1 MNQMKYTA
9 INPKH
14 KALFIIV
21 ALLLIVYLI
30 FGTGLHGDDR
40 RVISDMTTYSV
51 GDFFSLDTD
60 IRGVTIFGLPSFYG
74 FWWTYYLLG
83 SEYEWIYDLIKIGIH
98 AISVYLVY
106 RFASDY
112 LSRDRALLA
121 SVLFIFYPLHDTTT
135 YWFMTA
141 PQHVLTPALI
151 LYCNHLIRH
160 ERYKFGIPLLFL
172 AAFSN
177 YSSPPYIFGLAIIF
191 LIERQYK
198 KLLIF
203 VTPGFVYIF
212 YYFWMKYNFIGSDVK
227 IDSDLTVVSF
237 LKNIIMQFFSLI
249 ESAIGPSYWLKVFY
263 VIESIGYVSLGAVT
277 ILFIFVFIKK
287 DIFSKTSKVPK
298 SLYIGIIS
306 VLLFSF
312 GMFALTGHYNHSVFN
327 LGNRTIVYGSLF
339 IAFGLAAF
347 LPANRKSVI
356 FLLIIFL
363 VPVFGLSDH
372 WKSWNSHQKIV
383 IENIKNNQLLKE
395 IEIDTT
401 LLVTGNIYSKI
412 GPFSHIEFFSMPWNV
427 NAIFQD
433 SVKAKNIVA
442 LTPYVKIEGD
452 YIIDP
457 KFGGKYSL
465 RNKLY
470 VYESENNLVRSISFI
485 DVPDLIKQQPKIIR
499 HWVQLFK
506 DTWIQKI
513 IVNLS
518 PRLIYLFQ

>member
-1 MNQMKYTA
+1 MKYTA

-40 RVISDMTTYSV
+40 RVISDMTNYSV
-51 GDFFSLDTD
+51 GDFFSLDPD

-106 RFASDY
+106 RFSSDY

-160 ERYKFGIPLLFL
+160 ERYKFGVPLLFL

-191 LIERQYK
+191 LIERQYR

-203 VTPGFVYIF
+203 VTPGFVYVF

-327 LGNRTIVYGSLF
+327 LGNRTTVYGSLL
-339 IAFGLAAF
+339 IAFLLAVF
-347 LPANRKSVI
+347 LPANKKSVI

-363 VPVFGLSDH
+363 APVFGLSDH
-372 WKSWNSHQKIV
+372 WKSWNTNQKIV
-383 IENIKNNQLLKE
+383 IKNIKNNQYLKE
-395 IEIDTT
+395 IEHNST
-401 LLVTGNIYSKI
+401 LIVTGNIYSKI

-465 RNKLY
+465 RNELY

>member
-1 MNQMKYTA
+1 MNQMKYTT
-9 INPKH
+9 INPKY

-51 GDFFSLDTD
+51 GDFFSLDIG

-83 SEYEWIYDLIKIGIH
+83 SEYEWMYDLIKIGIH

-141 PQHVLTPALI
+141 PQHVLTPTLI

-191 LIERQYK
+191 LIERQYR

-263 VIESIGYVSLGAVT
+263 AIESIGYVSLGIVT

-287 DIFSKTSKVPK
+287 DIFSKASKVPK

-327 LGNRTIVYGSLF
+327 LGNRTTVYGSLL
-339 IAFGLAAF
+339 IAFLLAVF
-347 LPANRKSVI
+347 LPANKKSVI

-363 VPVFGLSDH
+363 APVFGLSDH
-372 WKSWNSHQKIV
+372 WKSWNTNQKIV
-383 IENIKNNQLLKE
+383 IKNIKNNQYLKE
-395 IEIDTT
+395 IEHNST
-401 LLVTGNIYSKI
+401 LIVTGNIYSKI

>member
-1 MNQMKYTA
+1 
-9 INPKH
+9 
-14 KALFIIV
+14 
-21 ALLLIVYLI
+21 
-30 FGTGLHGDDR
+30 
-40 RVISDMTTYSV
+40 
-51 GDFFSLDTD
+51 
-60 IRGVTIFGLPSFYG
+60 
-74 FWWTYYLLG
+74 
-83 SEYEWIYDLIKIGIH
+83 
-98 AISVYLVY
+98 
-106 RFASDY
+106 
-112 LSRDRALLA
+112 
-121 SVLFIFYPLHDTTT
+121 
-135 YWFMTA
+135 
-141 PQHVLTPALI
+141 
-151 LYCNHLIRH
+151 
-160 ERYKFGIPLLFL
+160 
-172 AAFSN
+172 
-177 YSSPPYIFGLAIIF
+177 
-191 LIERQYK
+191 
-198 KLLIF
+198 
-203 VTPGFVYIF
+203 
-212 YYFWMKYNFIGSDVK
+212 
-227 IDSDLTVVSF
+227 
-237 LKNIIMQFFSLI
+237 MQRS
-249 ESAIGPSYWLKVFY
+249 
-263 VIESIGYVSLGAVT
+263 
-277 ILFIFVFIKK
+277 
-287 DIFSKTSKVPK
+287 
-298 SLYIGIIS
+298 
-306 VLLFSF
+306 
-312 GMFALTGHYNHSVFN
+312 
-327 LGNRTIVYGSLF
+327 
-339 IAFGLAAF
+339 
-347 LPANRKSVI
+347 
-356 FLLIIFL
+356 LIIFL

-452 YIIDP
+452 YIIDL

>member
-1 MNQMKYTA
+1 MNQMKYTT
-9 INPKH
+9 INPKY

-51 GDFFSLDTD
+51 GDFFSLDIG

-151 LYCNHLIRH
+151 FYCNHLIRH

-191 LIERQYK
+191 LIERQYR

-263 VIESIGYVSLGAVT
+263 AIESIGYVSLGIVT

-287 DIFSKTSKVPK
+287 DIFSKASKVPK

-327 LGNRTIVYGSLF
+327 LGNRTTVYGSLL
-339 IAFGLAAF
+339 IAFLLAVF
-347 LPANRKSVI
+347 LPANKKSVI

-363 VPVFGLSDH
+363 APVFGLSDH
-372 WKSWNSHQKIV
+372 WKSWNTNQKIV
-383 IENIKNNQLLKE
+383 IKNIKNNQYLKE
-395 IEIDTT
+395 IEHNST
-401 LLVTGNIYSKI
+401 LIVTGNIYSKI

>member
-1 MNQMKYTA
+1 
-9 INPKH
+9 
-14 KALFIIV
+14 
-21 ALLLIVYLI
+21 
-30 FGTGLHGDDR
+30 
-40 RVISDMTTYSV
+40 
-51 GDFFSLDTD
+51 
-60 IRGVTIFGLPSFYG
+60 
-74 FWWTYYLLG
+74 
-83 SEYEWIYDLIKIGIH
+83 
-98 AISVYLVY
+98 
-106 RFASDY
+106 
-112 LSRDRALLA
+112 
-121 SVLFIFYPLHDTTT
+121 
-135 YWFMTA
+135 
-141 PQHVLTPALI
+141 
-151 LYCNHLIRH
+151 
-160 ERYKFGIPLLFL
+160 
-172 AAFSN
+172 
-177 YSSPPYIFGLAIIF
+177 
-191 LIERQYK
+191 
-198 KLLIF
+198 
-203 VTPGFVYIF
+203 
-212 YYFWMKYNFIGSDVK
+212 
-227 IDSDLTVVSF
+227 
-237 LKNIIMQFFSLI
+237 
-249 ESAIGPSYWLKVFY
+249 
-263 VIESIGYVSLGAVT
+263 
-277 ILFIFVFIKK
+277 
-287 DIFSKTSKVPK
+287 
-298 SLYIGIIS
+298 
-306 VLLFSF
+306 
-312 GMFALTGHYNHSVFN
+312 
-327 LGNRTIVYGSLF
+327 VYGSLL
-339 IAFGLAAF
+339 IAFLLAAF

>member
-1 MNQMKYTA
+1 
-9 INPKH
+9 
-14 KALFIIV
+14 
-21 ALLLIVYLI
+21 
-30 FGTGLHGDDR
+30 
-40 RVISDMTTYSV
+40 
-51 GDFFSLDTD
+51 
-60 IRGVTIFGLPSFYG
+60 
-74 FWWTYYLLG
+74 
-83 SEYEWIYDLIKIGIH
+83 
-98 AISVYLVY
+98 
-106 RFASDY
+106 
-112 LSRDRALLA
+112 
-121 SVLFIFYPLHDTTT
+121 
-135 YWFMTA
+135 
-141 PQHVLTPALI
+141 
-151 LYCNHLIRH
+151 
-160 ERYKFGIPLLFL
+160 
-172 AAFSN
+172 
-177 YSSPPYIFGLAIIF
+177 
-191 LIERQYK
+191 
-198 KLLIF
+198 
-203 VTPGFVYIF
+203 
-212 YYFWMKYNFIGSDVK
+212 
-227 IDSDLTVVSF
+227 
-237 LKNIIMQFFSLI
+237 MQFFSLI

-263 VIESIGYVSLGAVT
+263 AIESIGYVSLGIVT

-287 DIFSKTSKVPK
+287 DIFSKASKVPK

-327 LGNRTIVYGSLF
+327 LGNRTTVYGSLL
-339 IAFGLAAF
+339 IAFLLAVF
-347 LPANRKSVI
+347 LPANKKSVI

-363 VPVFGLSDH
+363 APVFGLSDH
-372 WKSWNSHQKIV
+372 WKSWNTNQKIV
-383 IENIKNNQLLKE
+383 IKNIKNNQYLKE
-395 IEIDTT
+395 IEHNST
-401 LLVTGNIYSKI
+401 LIVTGNIYSKI

-452 YIIDP
+452 YIIDL

-465 RNKLY
+465 RNELY